1 MEVKPVPL
9 SDENYFII
17 SRGKTLSRQ
26 GNFFE
31 DRNAFVQDRIPYLV
45 PADLRNPIISQ
56 NSRTR
61 YILNENGYQ
70 AFTNNII
77 PPKSILICRNGPLLG
92 KISRNTVRCSIDTG
106 LTGITVKDT
115 SSFLPDYVAI
125 MLLSMNEQIKLLAE
139 GRQFGY
145 LRISFLVSLTIPLV
159 DLDKQQEIINRAIV

>member
-31 DRNAFVQDRIPYLV
+31 ARNAFVRDRIPYLV
-45 PADLRNPIISQ
+45 PADLRNSIISQ

-61 YILNENGYQ
+61 YILNEHGYE
-70 AFTNNII
+70 AFANNII

-92 KISRNTVRCSIDTG
+92 KVSRNTVSCSIDTG

-115 SSFLPDYVAI
+115 TSFLPDYVAI
-125 MLLSMNEQIKLLAE
+125 MLMSMKEPIKLLAE

-145 LRISFLVSLTIPLV
+145 LRTSLLISLTIPLV
-159 DLDKQQEIINRAIV
+159 SLEKQQGIINRVLV